1 MATDLERLAL
11 RHGIRPGLAEV
22 VGAAAARLGTTAR
35 MLRYRESLGLLAPA
49 RTAGGYRT
57 YGEHDLL
64 AAAYAADLEERYG
77 VPPAAVAFALRAV
90 HEPALR
96 GEIATLGRLTRRQ
109 PAGAGRAAVGRE
121 GAVQGAARGPCCDWR
136 ADGGTVRTIDR
147 MLKDPALAAAGRRK
161 IDFAARRMPV
171 LAAIRDEF
179 QLARPL
185 EGVRIGACLHVT
197 TETAN
202 LCRALVAGGA
212 ELSLCASNPPARC
225 ATRCS
230 RSTTPTPSTCSTT
243 ATGPARTPSTGSCAP
258 PTCCWRAPSWWW
270 PARLVRPRGGA
281 AGARHGRASGGRRG
295 RADQGAGGRDGR
307 LPGAAD
313 GRGGGGRRRVRD
325 RHRQPRR
332 DHPGAHGGHKLRAL
346 GVRFEELTDRQLEYL
361 SGWRAGT

>member
-1 MATDLERLAL
+1 MPFQ
-11 RHGIRPGLAEV
+11 GS
-22 VGAAAARLGTTAR
+22 TA
-35 MLRYRESLGLLAPA
+35 
-49 RTAGGYRT
+49 TAGGNLDTKLSR
-57 YGEHDLL
+57 LL
-64 AAAYAADLEERYG
+64 ASGPWQPTWNGSRCATASGPAWPRWWARPPRG
-77 VPPAAVAFALRAV
+77 SAPPPACC
-90 HEPALR
+90 
-96 GEIATLGRLTRRQ
+96 AT
-109 PAGAGRAAVGRE
+109 
-121 GAVQGAARGPCCDWR
+121 ARPGPCCDWR

>member
-1 MATDLERLAL
+1 MPFQ
-11 RHGIRPGLAEV
+11 GS
-22 VGAAAARLGTTAR
+22 TA
-35 MLRYRESLGLLAPA
+35 
-49 RTAGGYRT
+49 TAGGNLDTKLSR
-57 YGEHDLL
+57 LL
-64 AAAYAADLEERYG
+64 ASGPWQPTWNGSRCATASGPAWPRWWARPPRGSARSPPSAAGPAASRRG
-77 VPPAAVAFALRAV
+77 RGGRPWAARARSRAPPAS
-90 HEPALR
+90 P
-96 GEIATLGRLTRRQ
+96 GTRRRWTSR
-109 PAGAGRAAVGRE
+109 PGR
-121 GAVQGAARGPCCDWR
+121 RGPCCDWR

-197 TETAN
+197 TEMAN
-202 LCRALVAGGA
+202 LCRALEAGGA

>member
-77 VPPAAVAFALRAV
+77 VPPAS
-90 HEPALR
+90 P
-96 GEIATLGRLTRRQ
+96 GTRRRWTSR
-109 PAGAGRAAVGRE
+109 PGR
-121 GAVQGAARGPCCDWR
+121 RGPCCDWR

-185 EGVRIGACLHVT
+185 EGVRIGVSVPAT

-258 PTCCWRAPSWWW
+258 PTCCWQAPSWWW
-270 PARLVRPRGGA
+270 PATAGA
-281 AGARHGRASGGRRG
+281 AAGWRSGRAAWAREWWSSRSSRSRR
-295 RADQGAGGRDGR
+295 
-307 LPGAAD
+307 
-313 GRGGGGRRRVRD
+313 
-325 RHRQPRR
+325 
-332 DHPGAHGGHKLRAL
+332 
-346 GVRFEELTDRQLEYL
+346 
-361 SGWRAGT
+361 WRP